1 MKNLKKI
8 NIKNKY
14 RLLTVLSLILI
25 LVTVNIAYFITYGDR
40 ILEFTDDPDYISSQV
55 LGNKVYV
62 NELES
67 DYNYYM
73 GLNYT
78 TNDGQIPTKIN
89 KNIYSEKVYKFA
101 T

>member
-1 MKNLKKI
+1 MKKLKKI

-55 LGNKVYV
+55 LGNKV
-62 NELES
+62 
-67 DYNYYM
+67 M
-73 GLNYT
+73 
-78 TNDGQIPTKIN
+78 
-89 KNIYSEKVYKFA
+89 
-101 T
+101 